1 MPYERKQTDMK
12 RLVLVLALVFT
23 TTALFAG
30 GKECN
35 ISKTAQKSVE
45 LNGTFSRSADTDA
58 TIFRVAN
65 SNDSYTVCHKSKAD
79 LSKLSDANV
88 RVKGKLV
95 SCGDKQELMIES
107 AKKI

>member
-1 MPYERKQTDMK
+1 MK
-12 RLVLVLALVFT
+12 RLVLILVLVFT
-23 TTALFAG
+23 TATLFAG

-35 ISKTAQKSVE
+35 INKSAHKSVE
-45 LNGTFSRSADTDA
+45 LTGTLSRSANSDA

-65 SNDSYTVCHKSKAD
+65 SNESYTVCDKSKAD
-79 LSKLSDANV
+79 LSNLGDASV

-95 SCGDKQELMIES
+95 TCDGKQELVIEN

>member
-1 MPYERKQTDMK
+1 MK
-12 RLVLVLALVFT
+12 RLVLTLVLVFT
-23 TTALFAG
+23 TASLFAG

-35 ISKTAQKSVE
+35 INKTAQKSVE
-45 LNGTFSRSADTDA
+45 LTGTLSHAAGSDA

-65 SNDSYTVCHKSKAD
+65 STDIYTVCEKSTAD

-95 SCGDKQELMIES
+95 SCGGKQELMIEN